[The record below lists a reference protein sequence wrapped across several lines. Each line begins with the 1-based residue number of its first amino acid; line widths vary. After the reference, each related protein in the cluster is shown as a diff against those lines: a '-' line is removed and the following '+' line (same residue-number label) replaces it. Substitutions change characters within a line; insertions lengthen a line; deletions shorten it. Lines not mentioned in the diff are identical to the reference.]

1 MIDTKALTKR
11 YTDHLISTQT
21 LEQVKEHVNTHLTIE
36 RLLNALS
43 DVAKTAIGSMSEE
56 QRENLHKKFEEID
69 GKPEE

>member
-21 LEQVKEHVNTHLTIE
+21 LEQVKEHANMHLTIE
-36 RLLNALS
+36 RLINVLRDGAQ
-43 DVAKTAIGSMSEE
+43 KAIGSMSEE
-56 QRENLHKKFEEID
+56 QRENLHKQFEEID